1 MGVLKNVPQ
10 NVTPI
15 VEGERVR
22 VLTIVAPIILL
33 SLILPTWDVTSDWLL
48 ILEFFTGEFDT
59 CLSRNWTHPCPQD
72 NCAIWKGCTY
82 RGPNNTESCGYCKEH
97 PSVCDS
103 QINFG
108 FMLLGKLFWML
119 DIMYKD
125 YFAVPF
131 LLSYF
136 KSFYTWWSEASNKKL
151 TFIFPLLNWY
161 PQYGKLNL
169 W

>member
-10 NVTPI
+10 NVAPI
-15 VEGERVR
+15 VEGKRVR

-119 DIMYKD
+119 DIMYKKTTLQ
-125 YFAVPF
+125 FRS
-131 LLSYF
+131 SYPTLKVF
-136 KSFYTWWSEASNKKL
+136 IPGGLKHPIRSSHSFSH
-151 TFIFPLLNWY
+151 F
-161 PQYGKLNL
+161 
-169 W
+169 